1 MARLAKGM
9 DPLGLSEPDS
19 DSDEGSEEEEDTKVV
34 EAKKPKQVDF
44 ETLSQFG
51 YKRSSGRSAKEESDA
66 AEETAEVVRGR
77 RGAGGGHGEG
87 QEWGKRGSRECCF
100 HTNPQHANELRVW
113 PLSPFHK
120 E

>member
-51 YKRSSGRSAKEESDA
+51 YKRFGTCTPISQFPPWK
-66 AEETAEVVRGR
+66 
-77 RGAGGGHGEG
+77 
-87 QEWGKRGSRECCF
+87 
-100 HTNPQHANELRVW
+100 
-113 PLSPFHK
+113 
-120 E
+120 